1 MRRKVKHI
9 CAIFIITTCL
19 LASLSGCNSG
29 TDLSTSEK
37 GTSEEVQ
44 QASDVVEEMQQ
55 SLEFSTRDIEGETY
69 TQDMFADYDLTMVN
83 VFATWCSPCIRE
95 IPDLQKLRDEM
106 ADQGVNVVGIVLD
119 GVDISGNVD
128 EEAVEKAKILAE
140 ETGAV
145 YPFLIPDEEYLN
157 GILFDVEAVPKTFF
171 VDKNGNIV
179 GESYTGSRS
188 LEDWK
193 EIVESE
199 LKGIT
204 Q

>member
-29 TDLSTSEK
+29 TDSSTSEK

-106 ADQGVNVVGIVLD
+106 ADQGVNVVGIVLY

>member
-1 MRRKVKHI
+1 VRRKVKHI

-29 TDLSTSEK
+29 TDSSTSEK

>member
-1 MRRKVKHI
+1 
-9 CAIFIITTCL
+9 
-19 LASLSGCNSG
+19 
-29 TDLSTSEK
+29 
-37 GTSEEVQ
+37 
-44 QASDVVEEMQQ
+44 MQQ

>member
-29 TDLSTSEK
+29 TDSSTSEK

-83 VFATWCSPCIRE
+83 VFATWCSPEKFRICRNCGMKWQIR
-95 IPDLQKLRDEM
+95 
-106 ADQGVNVVGIVLD
+106 V
-119 GVDISGNVD
+119 
-128 EEAVEKAKILAE
+128 
-140 ETGAV
+140 
-145 YPFLIPDEEYLN
+145 
-157 GILFDVEAVPKTFF
+157 
-171 VDKNGNIV
+171 
-179 GESYTGSRS
+179 
-188 LEDWK
+188 
-193 EIVESE
+193 
-199 LKGIT
+199 
-204 Q
+204 